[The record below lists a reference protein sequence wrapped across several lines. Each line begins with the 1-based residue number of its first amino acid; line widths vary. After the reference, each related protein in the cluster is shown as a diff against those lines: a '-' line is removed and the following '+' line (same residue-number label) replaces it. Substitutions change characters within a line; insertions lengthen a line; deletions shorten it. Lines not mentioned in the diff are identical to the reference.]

1 MSFEPNPER
10 QQQPNP
16 PQEPAGDSQAHR
28 RVLRFSPFAT
38 LGARRRKRVPVIMQ
52 LTPTDCGAASLMMTL
67 EYHGA
72 KLPIEEVRAAVGSGK
87 LGVNARS
94 MVEAARGFGLRAR
107 AVKVEPAQLKFL
119 TPGSILHWEM
129 NHFVVFEALHRDY
142 VRIIDPAV
150 GPRRIPLKDL
160 GRMLT
165 GVALVFEPTVS
176 LLTEDKRPKT
186 RWQRYKRWI
195 FGVPGYWPRIVMAS
209 VALQIVALAGPGLM
223 GVTVDKIV
231 PRQDMHL
238 LELIAAGVLMVA
250 SFQFLAGFLRA
261 HLLLHLRTYIDAEMA
276 LELLEH
282 LLDLP
287 YAFFQQRSAGDIL
300 MRLGSGSQIRE
311 LLTSGAMSAL
321 LDGTLVI
328 VYFVLLVIAAPVLGL
343 VALGIAVV
351 QGIAFV
357 LVGRRNAELMSE
369 QLATQAKLSGFQV
382 EMLAGMESV
391 KSMGAEERMTTR
403 WSALYVD
410 ALNVSLDKGRLLA
423 GFSTLVGSFNFVG
436 PVALMM
442 LGAKMV
448 LEGELSLGSM
458 LALSSLGAGFLG
470 PVNTLVSTMMQ
481 LQLLGGFMSRIED
494 VLDSPTERRR
504 EASGRGRKL
513 TGRVEL
519 SQISFR
525 YDPKSALVLDDVSLA
540 IEPGELVAVVG
551 ASGSGKS
558 TLARLVAGLYRPIS
572 GRVAFDGV
580 PLEQWDPPDLRRQLG
595 MVTQDTRLF
604 GATVRDN
611 IAMLD
616 PEIPLDRVEAAAR
629 KAHIHEDVM
638 ALPMG
643 YDTLLADGGASLS
656 GGQRQRIALAR
667 ALMADPVVMVL
678 DEATSALDTVTERAV
693 QGELTALRCTRIV
706 IAHRLSTVIDAD
718 RIVVLHR
725 GKVVDIGPHAELMER
740 CTVYRTLV
748 EAQTRF
754 AQRIV

>member
-1 MSFEPNPER
+1 MPSEPNA
-10 QQQPNP
+10 
-16 PQEPAGDSQAHR
+16 PQEPSGDSQEHR
-28 RVLRFSPFAT
+28 RVLRFSPFAA
-38 LGARRRKRVPVIMQ
+38 LGARRRKRVPVILQ
-52 LTPTDCGAASLMMTL
+52 LTPTDCGAACLSMTL
-67 EYHGA
+67 EHLGA
-72 KLPIEEVRAAVGSGK
+72 KLPIDEVRAAVGSGK

-107 AVKVEPAQLKFL
+107 AVKVEPAQLRYL
-119 TPGSILHWEM
+119 AAGSILHWEM
-129 NHFVVFEALHRDY
+129 NHFVVFESLHRDY

-150 GPRRIPLKDL
+150 GPRRIALKDL

-165 GVALVFEPTVS
+165 GVALVFEATVS
-176 LLTEDKRPKT
+176 LLAEDKRPKT

-195 FGVPGYWPRIVMAS
+195 FGVPGYWPRIVLAS

-250 SFQFLAGFLRA
+250 SFQFLAGFLRS

-351 QGIAFV
+351 QGVAFV

-369 QLATQAKLSGFQV
+369 QLATQAKLSGFQI

-436 PVALMM
+436 PVALML

-448 LEGELSLGSM
+448 LDGELSLGSM

-470 PVNTLVSTMMQ
+470 PVNTLVSTAMQ
-481 LQLLGGFMSRIED
+481 LQLLSGFMSRIED

-519 SQISFR
+519 TQISFR
-525 YDPKSALVLDDVSLA
+525 YDPKSPLVVDDVSLA
-540 IEPGELVAVVG
+540 IEPGELVAIVG

-558 TLARLVAGLYRPIS
+558 TLARLLAGLYRPIS
-572 GRVAFDGV
+572 GRVSFDGV
-580 PLEQWDPPDLRRQLG
+580 PLDQWDPPDLRRQLG

-667 ALMADPVVMVL
+667 ALMVDPVVMVL

-693 QGELTALRCTRIV
+693 QTELTALRCTRIV

-718 RIVVLHR
+718 RIVVLQR
-725 GKVVDIGPHAELMER
+725 GKIVDVGPHAELVER
-740 CTVYRTLV
+740 CDLYRALV
-748 EAQTRF
+748 EAQTR
-754 AQRIV
+754 AMQRLS